1 MTRKLNTTLMW
12 QKSTYSGKDGNCVEI
27 ARLDESAVAVRDSKA
42 PRGRSSPFRSRPGR
56 LCFRISTAD
65 VLVAPDDAAVPHHD
79 DEPSDWSAVL
89 AEGAQPRPACSC

>member
-42 PRGRSSPFRSRPGR
+42 PRGPVLSFSEQAWTALLSDIDRGR
-56 LCFRISTAD
+56 LG
-65 VLVAPDDAAVPHHD
+65 
-79 DEPSDWSAVL
+79 SA
-89 AEGAQPRPACSC
+89 